1 MNGEILSETQLLA
14 AAGELL
20 KQGGYREVSSERLES
35 LKSDK
40 ARVYEDQYA
49 IVCLVVFPSWTE
61 LRSRWTNVQADF
73 VELLSKYLLRADAK
87 TWDAYLVL
95 LTPATAL
102 EQWQEAQEIRQDTTR
117 VRKLVG
123 TGEDLRSLGDVATL
137 VSSLLPIGTAE
148 AVTDKTETIWSLV
161 YESLEKKG
169 VHRDTIQSLVKSYE
183 EQRNIMEALKDS
195 LKTHEIG

>member
-35 LKSDK
+35 LRSDK

-123 TGEDLRSLGDVATL
+123 TGEDLRSLGDIATL

-161 YESLEKKG
+161 YQSLEKKG
-169 VHRDTIQSLVKSYE
+169 VHRDAIQSLVKSYE

-195 LKTHEIG
+195 LNT

>member
-49 IVCLVVFPSWTE
+49 VVCLVVFPSWTE

-87 TWDAYLVL
+87 TWDGYLVL
-95 LTPATAL
+95 LTPAAAL
-102 EQWQEAQEIRQDTTR
+102 EQWQEAQEIRRDTTR

-161 YESLEKKG
+161 YQSLEKKG

-195 LKTHEIG
+195 LNT

>member
-95 LTPATAL
+95 LTPATAS

-123 TGEDLRSLGDVATL
+123 TGDDLRSLGDVATL

-161 YESLEKKG
+161 YQSLEKKG

-195 LKTHEIG
+195 LNT

>member
-20 KQGGYREVSSERLES
+20 KQGGYREVSSDRLES

-61 LRSRWTNVQADF
+61 LRSRWTYVQADF

-123 TGEDLRSLGDVATL
+123 TGEDLRSLGDIATL

-161 YESLEKKG
+161 YQSLEKKG
-169 VHRDTIQSLVKSYE
+169 VHRDAIQSLVKSYE

-195 LKTHEIG
+195 LNT

>member
-49 IVCLVVFPSWTE
+49 VVCLVVFPSWTE

-87 TWDAYLVL
+87 TWDGYLVL
-95 LTPATAL
+95 LTPAAAL
-102 EQWQEAQEIRQDTTR
+102 EQWQEAQEIRRDTTR

-161 YESLEKKG
+161 YQSLEKKG
-169 VHRDTIQSLVKSYE
+169 VHRYTIQSLVKSYE

-195 LKTHEIG
+195 LNT

>member
-14 AAGELL
+14 AAGGLL

-95 LTPATAL
+95 LTPATAR

-148 AVTDKTETIWSLV
+148 TVTDKSETIWSLV
-161 YESLEKKG
+161 YQSLEKKG
-169 VHRDTIQSLVKSYE
+169 VHRNTIQRLVKSYE

-195 LKTHEIG
+195 LNT

>member
-49 IVCLVVFPSWTE
+49 IVCLVVFPSWTD

-148 AVTDKTETIWSLV
+148 VVTDKTETIWSLV
-161 YESLEKKG
+161 YQSLEKKG
-169 VHRDTIQSLVKSYE
+169 VHRDAIQSLVKSYE

-195 LKTHEIG
+195 LNT